1 MQEEILLTGRRGRLF
16 GRLWSGDTT
25 EPNEASSKDD
35 GSVRRAVTE
44 DRSESPGVLI
54 AIHGLGDHGGRFQR
68 VAEHL
73 VPLGW
78 HVFSFDLPGHGRS
91 PGGRGRTSSFQGL
104 LEDIDAARQTVAERL
119 PEAHQF
125 LLGHSMGG
133 NLTVN
138 YALRRHQMRHGDIG
152 VRGVVLCAPMLL
164 PPTPPPRPHI
174 FAAWLTG
181 HLMPWIH
188 IDRPVDVESLTADV
202 SEARLLEDDPLVH
215 SRVNLYLATQLL
227 SQGRWALDHARSI
240 DFPLLVMLGDEDPL
254 IDRSAC
260 EHLVIRG
267 GGKAELLQWSGRRHD
282 LFHDRGGEEV
292 LARMRD
298 WMRQCD
304 PVAGSNEGPQS
315 DDHV

>member
-1 MQEEILLTGRRGRLF
+1 MQEERLSTGRRGRLF

-25 EPNEASSKDD
+25 ERNNASSKDV
-35 GSVRRAVTE
+35 GTVSGAVTD
-44 DRSESPGVLI
+44 DRLEQPGVLI

-68 VAEHL
+68 LAENLVAF
-73 VPLGW
+73 GW
-78 HVFSFDLPGHGRS
+78 RVFAFDLPGHGRS
-91 PGGRGRTSSFQGL
+91 PGGRGRASSFQGL

-119 PEAHQF
+119 PGAHQF

-133 NLTVN
+133 NLTIN
-138 YALRRHQMRHGDIG
+138 YALRRHQMSHGGIG

-188 IDRPVDVESLTADV
+188 IDRPVDVESLTSDV
-202 SEARLLEDDPLVH
+202 REARMLSEDSLVH
-215 SRVNLYLATQLL
+215 SRINLYLATQLL

-267 GGKAELLQWSGRRHD
+267 GRQAELVQWSGRRHD
-282 LFHDRGGEEV
+282 LFHDQGVDAV
-292 LARMRD
+292 LARMHR

-304 PVAGSNEGPQS
+304 AAAGGNKGPQS
-315 DDHV
+315 DDRV